1 MSDVTRLLQRMRQ
14 GDHGALEELM
24 PLVYAELRRIARAS
38 MRRQPSARTLQPT
51 ALVNEAFVKLFQDVE
66 PHIADRA
73 HFLALM
79 SRVMRQVLVDH
90 VRARAAAKR
99 GGGEAV
105 VPWDTRIEV
114 ASGRGS
120 EQIKF
125 FDLHR
130 ALETLAQE
138 NAALAQLV
146 EMHYFGGMTAEEA
159 AEVTARSVHTV
170 RHDLRLARA
179 WLRRELAGQARETPA
194 ELRQP

>member
-1 MSDVTRLLQRMRQ
+1 MSEITCLVQRMSQ
-14 GDHGALEELM
+14 GDRVALEELM
-24 PLVYAELRRIARAS
+24 PLVYAELRRIARAT
-38 MRRQPSARTLQPT
+38 MRNQSCARTLQPT
-51 ALVNEAFVKLFQDVE
+51 ALVNEAFVKLFQGDQ
-66 PHIADRA
+66 PHIADHA

-99 GGGEAV
+99 GGGETRI
-105 VPWDTRIEV
+105 PWDTHMEV
-114 ASGRGS
+114 STGRGI

-125 FDLHR
+125 LDLHR
-130 ALETLAQE
+130 ALGTLAQE
-138 NAALAQLV
+138 HAALAQLV

-179 WLRRELAGQARETPA
+179 WLRRELAG
-194 ELRQP
+194 